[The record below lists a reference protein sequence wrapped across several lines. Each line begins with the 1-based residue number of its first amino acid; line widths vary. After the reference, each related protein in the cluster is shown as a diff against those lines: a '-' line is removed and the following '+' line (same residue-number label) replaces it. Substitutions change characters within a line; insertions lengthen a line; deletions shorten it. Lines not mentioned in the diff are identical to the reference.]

1 MDYWTKRGFSLKGTR
16 HVGTYIASKPGKH
29 AVLVTNFFD
38 ELVHADEE
46 WFYTEEQAVEYANSL
61 VLVKL

>member
-1 MDYWTKRGFSLKGTR
+1 MDYWNKRGFKLKGTR
-16 HVGTYIASKPGKH
+16 HIGTYIASKPGKH

-46 WFYTEEQAVEYANSL
+46 WFYTEGQALDFANEL
-61 VLVKL
+61 ALANV